1 MSGALGYHA
10 GLAAEHKVAAL
21 YIQRGYRLQAECWRC
36 AEGEIDLIFGSQGF
50 IELVFVEIKKSHSI
64 ARAATHLCLAQMRR
78 IYRSAQL
85 SSLWRINRRGN

>member
-36 AEGEIDLIFGSQGF
+36 AEGEIDLIFAAKVSLSWF
-50 IELVFVEIKKSHSI
+50 LSNSKK
-64 ARAATHLCLAQMRR
+64 ATA
-78 IYRSAQL
+78 
-85 SSLWRINRRGN
+85 